1 MLKSKRAE
9 PIILKSC
16 LPKQQNIERAYYLKN
31 FELYGFYLITSNPIN
46 NFRESSNFEDI

>member
-16 LPKQQNIERAYYLKN
+16 LPKQQNIERAYFLKN
-31 FELYGFYLITSNPIN
+31 FELYGFYLIKYKIKCLSNL
-46 NFRESSNFEDI
+46 NFPVNY

>member
-16 LPKQQNIERAYYLKN
+16 LPKQQNIERAYFFQKFWIIWFN
-31 FELYGFYLITSNPIN
+31 LITSSPIN